1 MFDANQLK
9 KFWRRGGIPQ
19 IKWRKNL
26 GGPRNSF
33 SGCPHKPFV
42 DFGFEGG
49 QHDDV
54 ASIDNHVAFIYLN
67 IL

>member
-42 DFGFEGG
+42 DFGFEG
-49 QHDDV
+49 
-54 ASIDNHVAFIYLN
+54 
-67 IL
+67 